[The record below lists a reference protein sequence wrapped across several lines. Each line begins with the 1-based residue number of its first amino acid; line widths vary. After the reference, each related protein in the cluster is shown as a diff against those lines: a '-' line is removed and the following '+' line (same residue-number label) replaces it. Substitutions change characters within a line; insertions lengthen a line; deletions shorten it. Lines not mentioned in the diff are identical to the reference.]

1 MKYCIGESIICD
13 DVRYIRAN
21 SKNSKNRYL
30 LYHSNVSPNIY
41 RKKVRTNGRWTITKF
56 YTQGCND
63 MDNTGFCKGH
73 MITRE
78 DFTRIYCGGVL
89 PGQLIFKKS
98 VIKKILQKAKA
109 KRVKK

>member
-1 MKYCIGESIICD
+1 
-13 DVRYIRAN
+13 
-21 SKNSKNRYL
+21 
-30 LYHSNVSPNIY
+30 
-41 RKKVRTNGRWTITKF
+41 
-56 YTQGCND
+56 
-63 MDNTGFCKGH
+63 

-89 PGQLIFKKS
+89 PGQLIFKKL